1 MAAAAAHS
9 RGTALSLRLRP
20 RHCLSVLGRSVYVFC
35 ITVGRGGGGGGGDQ
49 SVVQLEKIEQGK
61 SVKKRTRTRLRQAH
75 RYCLHII
82 TLPYRLH
89 LSAQQLRAPN
99 MFT

>member
-1 MAAAAAHS
+1 MWLLLLLPLLLIH
-9 RGTALSLRLRP
+9 GALLSAQT
-20 RHCLSVLGRSVYVFC
+20 LSVCLRSSVYVFC
-35 ITVGRGGGGGGGDQ
+35 ITVGRGGGGGDQ
-49 SVVQLEKIEQGK
+49 SVVQLQKRSREK
-61 SVKKRTRTRLRQAH
+61 SVKEERTRTQRQAH

-89 LSAQQLRAPN
+89 LSAQRMRAPH